1 MVNNLRGYKMAD
13 TIKCPHCAANLKFA
27 AGVQKLQC
35 PYCGGVFGLDE
46 IKYDVEELVTES
58 KPVEKTETPAETQTG
73 NEAPSDPENKIVME
87 HLEAIEGE
95 GVSDA
100 DNVEFVCNSCGGKV
114 LSDAS
119 TSASFCPFCGS
130 PAIIGQRLSG
140 QFKPKYIIPFKYD
153 REAAEAAF
161 IKWCK
166 GGKYTPVKFVSKENV
181 AKLTGLY
188 VPFWL
193 FDVKGKVHIE
203 GTAQTSSTS
212 GNYTIINDY
221 SYSLNGDLDWLKVP
235 FDGETRID
243 DDLMEAIEPFNY
255 KEMVPYDYK
264 YLPGFFADRYDQSD
278 VQLERRV
285 RDTCHKYLDA
295 EVGTKLKKYNTHK
308 MLINNTTLTPV
319 NAEYALLPVWF
330 MQYKYLG
337 KSYYF
342 AMNGQTGE
350 VAGKAP
356 VSKVKQIMFYSV
368 TLAVL
373 SVIARFIAGLIMG
386 GHVG

>member
-1 MVNNLRGYKMAD
+1 MAD

-35 PYCGGVFGLDE
+35 PFCGGEFAIDE
-46 IKYDVEELVTES
+46 IESHVAELETKVKPSEEPKAVEPDT
-58 KPVEKTETPAETQTG
+58 KTAQPEAAET
-73 NEAPSDPENKIVME
+73 DPENTIKME
-87 HLEAIEGE
+87 HLEAIEGQGE
-95 GVSDA
+95 SAA
-100 DNVEFVCNSCGGKV
+100 DNVEFICNSCGGKI

-130 PAIIGQRLSG
+130 PALIGQRLSG
-140 QFKPKYIIPFKYD
+140 EFTPKYIIPFKYD

-166 GGKYTPVKFVSKENV
+166 GGKYTPVKFVSKQNI

-193 FDVKGKVHIE
+193 FDVAGKVHIE
-203 GTAQTSSTS
+203 GTAQTSRTS
-212 GNYTIINDY
+212 GNYTVITDY
-221 SYSLNGDLDWLKVP
+221 AYTLNGNIDWQKVP

-243 DDLMEAIEPFNY
+243 DALMEAIEPFNY

-264 YLPGFFADRYDQSD
+264 YLPGFFADRYDQSEE
-278 VQLERRV
+278 QLNKRAK
-285 RDTCHKYLDA
+285 DTCHKYLNQ
-295 EVGTKLKKYNTHK
+295 EVANKFKRYDSHKK
-308 MLINNTTLTPV
+308 IVNNSTLTPV
-319 NAEYALLPVWF
+319 KAEYALLPVWF

-356 VSKVKQIMFYSV
+356 VSKVKQTMFFSV
-368 TLAVL
+368 TLAIC
-373 SVIARFIAGLIMG
+373 SVIARFIIGLIMG

>member
-1 MVNNLRGYKMAD
+1 MAD

-35 PYCGGVFGLDE
+35 PFCGGEFAIDE
-46 IKYDVEELVTES
+46 IESHLAELETKVKPSEEPKAVEPDT
-58 KPVEKTETPAETQTG
+58 KTAQPEAAET
-73 NEAPSDPENKIVME
+73 DPENTIKME
-87 HLEAIEGE
+87 HLEAIEGQGE
-95 GVSDA
+95 SAA
-100 DNVEFVCNSCGGKV
+100 DNVEFICNSCGGKI

-130 PAIIGQRLSG
+130 PALIGQRLSG
-140 QFKPKYIIPFKYD
+140 EFTPKYIIPFKYD

-166 GGKYTPVKFVSKENV
+166 GGKYTPVKFVSKQNI

-193 FDVKGKVHIE
+193 FDVAGKVHIE
-203 GTAQTSSTS
+203 GTAQTSRTS
-212 GNYTIINDY
+212 GNYTVITDY
-221 SYSLNGDLDWLKVP
+221 AYTLNGNIDWQKVP

-243 DDLMEAIEPFNY
+243 DALMEAIEPFNY

-264 YLPGFFADRYDQSD
+264 YLPGFFADRYDQSEE
-278 VQLERRV
+278 QLNKRAK
-285 RDTCHKYLDA
+285 DTCHQYLNQ
-295 EVGTKLKKYNTHK
+295 EVANKFKRYDSHKK
-308 MLINNTTLTPV
+308 IVNNSTLTPV
-319 NAEYALLPVWF
+319 KAEYALLPVWF

-356 VSKVKQIMFYSV
+356 VSKVKQTMFFSV
-368 TLAVL
+368 TLAIC
-373 SVIARFIAGLIMG
+373 SVIARFIIGLIMG

>member
-1 MVNNLRGYKMAD
+1 MAD

-27 AGVQKLQC
+27 AGAQKLQC
-35 PYCGGVFGLDE
+35 PFCGGEFAIDE
-46 IKYDVEELVTES
+46 IESHVAELETKVKPSEEPKAVEPDT
-58 KPVEKTETPAETQTG
+58 KTAQPEAAET
-73 NEAPSDPENKIVME
+73 DPENTIKME
-87 HLEAIEGE
+87 HLEAIEGQGE
-95 GVSDA
+95 SAA
-100 DNVEFVCNSCGGKV
+100 DNVEFICNSCGGKI

-130 PAIIGQRLSG
+130 PALIGQRLSG
-140 QFKPKYIIPFKYD
+140 EFTPKYIIPFKYD

-166 GGKYTPVKFVSKENV
+166 GGKYTPVKFVSKQNI

-193 FDVKGKVHIE
+193 FDVAGKVHIE
-203 GTAQTSSTS
+203 GTAQTSRTS
-212 GNYTIINDY
+212 GNYTVITDY
-221 SYSLNGDLDWLKVP
+221 AYTLNGNIDWQKVP

-243 DDLMEAIEPFNY
+243 DALMEAIEPFNY

-264 YLPGFFADRYDQSD
+264 YLPGFFADRYDQSEE
-278 VQLERRV
+278 QLNKRAK
-285 RDTCHKYLDA
+285 DTCHQYLNQ
-295 EVGTKLKKYNTHK
+295 EVANKFKRYDSHKK
-308 MLINNTTLTPV
+308 IVNNSTLTPV
-319 NAEYALLPVWF
+319 KAEYALLPVWF

-356 VSKVKQIMFYSV
+356 VSKVKQTMFFSV
-368 TLAVL
+368 TLAIC
-373 SVIARFIAGLIMG
+373 SVIARFIIGLIMG

>member
-1 MVNNLRGYKMAD
+1 MAD

-35 PYCGGVFGLDE
+35 PFCGGEFAIDE
-46 IKYDVEELVTES
+46 IESHVAELETKVKPSEEPKAVEPDT
-58 KPVEKTETPAETQTG
+58 KTAKQEAAET
-73 NEAPSDPENKIVME
+73 DPENTIKME
-87 HLEAIEGE
+87 HLEAIEGQGE
-95 GVSDA
+95 SAA
-100 DNVEFVCNSCGGKV
+100 DNVEFICNSCGGKI

-130 PAIIGQRLSG
+130 PALIGQRLSG
-140 QFKPKYIIPFKYD
+140 EFTPKYIIPFKYD

-166 GGKYTPVKFVSKENV
+166 GGKYTPVKFVSKQNI

-193 FDVKGKVHIE
+193 FDVAGKVHIE
-203 GTAQTSSTS
+203 GTAQTSRTS
-212 GNYTIINDY
+212 GNYTVITDY
-221 SYSLNGDLDWLKVP
+221 AYTLNGNIDWQKVP

-243 DDLMEAIEPFNY
+243 DALMEAIEPFNY

-264 YLPGFFADRYDQSD
+264 YLPGFFADRYDQSEE
-278 VQLERRV
+278 QLNKRAK
-285 RDTCHKYLDA
+285 DTCHKYLNQ
-295 EVGTKLKKYNTHK
+295 EVANKFKRYDSHKK
-308 MLINNTTLTPV
+308 IVNNSTLTPV
-319 NAEYALLPVWF
+319 KAEYALLPVWF

-356 VSKVKQIMFYSV
+356 VSKVKQTMFFSV
-368 TLAVL
+368 TLAIC
-373 SVIARFIAGLIMG
+373 SVIARFIIGLIMG

>member
-1 MVNNLRGYKMAD
+1 MAD

-27 AGVQKLQC
+27 AGAQKLQC

-46 IKYDVEELVTES
+46 IKSEVESLVTKSEPAANAAPES
-58 KPVEKTETPAETQTG
+58 AKEIPAE
-73 NEAPSDPENKIVME
+73 NPDPDNTIVME

-95 GVSDA
+95 GVSAA
-100 DNVEFVCNSCGGKV
+100 DNVEFICNSCGGKV

-130 PAIIGQRLSG
+130 PAIISQRLSG
-140 QFKPKYIIPFKYD
+140 KFQPKYIIPFKYD
-153 REAAEAAF
+153 REKAEEAF

-166 GGKYTPVKFVSKENV
+166 GGKYTPVKFVSRENV

-203 GTAQTSSTS
+203 GTGQTSTTS
-212 GNYTIINDY
+212 GNYTTIKDY
-221 SYSLNGDLDWLKVP
+221 AYTISGDLDWVKVP

-243 DDLMEAIEPFNY
+243 DALMEAIEPFNY

-278 VQLERRV
+278 EQLKQRAK
-285 RDTCHKYLDA
+285 DTCHKYLNA
-295 EVGTKLKKYNTHK
+295 EVGKQLKKYDTHK
-308 MLINNTTLTPV
+308 NKINNNTITPLK
-319 NAEYALLPVWF
+319 AEYALLPVWF

-350 VAGKAP
+350 VAGKPP
-356 VSKVKQIMFYSV
+356 VSRVKQLMFFSV
-368 TLAVL
+368 ALAVIA
-373 SVIARFIAGLIMG
+373 VIFRFIAGLIMG
-386 GHVG
+386 GFVG

>member
-1 MVNNLRGYKMAD
+1 MAD

-27 AGVQKLQC
+27 AGAQKLQC
-35 PYCGGVFGLDE
+35 PFCGGEFAIDE
-46 IKYDVEELVTES
+46 IESHVAELETKVKPSEEPKAVETDT
-58 KPVEKTETPAETQTG
+58 KTAQPEAAET
-73 NEAPSDPENKIVME
+73 DPENTIKME
-87 HLEAIEGE
+87 HLEAIEGQGE
-95 GVSDA
+95 SAA
-100 DNVEFVCNSCGGKV
+100 DNVEFICNSCGGKI

-130 PAIIGQRLSG
+130 PALIGQRLSG
-140 QFKPKYIIPFKYD
+140 EFTPKYIIPFKYD

-166 GGKYTPVKFVSKENV
+166 GGKYTPVKFVSKQNI

-193 FDVKGKVHIE
+193 FDVAGKVHIE
-203 GTAQTSSTS
+203 GTAQTSRTS
-212 GNYTIINDY
+212 GDYTVITDY
-221 SYSLNGDLDWLKVP
+221 AYTLNGNIDWQKVP

-243 DDLMEAIEPFNY
+243 DALMEAIEPFNY

-264 YLPGFFADRYDQSD
+264 YLPGFFADRYDQSEE
-278 VQLERRV
+278 QLNKRAK
-285 RDTCHKYLDA
+285 DTCHKYLNQ
-295 EVGTKLKKYNTHK
+295 EVANKFKRYDSHKK
-308 MLINNTTLTPV
+308 IVNNSTLTPV
-319 NAEYALLPVWF
+319 KAEYALLPVWF

-356 VSKVKQIMFYSV
+356 VSKVKQTMFFSV
-368 TLAVL
+368 TLAIC
-373 SVIARFIAGLIMG
+373 SVIARFIIGLIMG

>member
-1 MVNNLRGYKMAD
+1 MAD

-27 AGVQKLQC
+27 AGAQKLQC
-35 PYCGGVFGLDE
+35 PFCGGEFAIDE
-46 IKYDVEELVTES
+46 IESHVAELETKVKPSEEPKAVEPDT
-58 KPVEKTETPAETQTG
+58 KTAQPEAAET
-73 NEAPSDPENKIVME
+73 DPENTIKME
-87 HLEAIEGE
+87 HLEAIEGQGE
-95 GVSDA
+95 SAA
-100 DNVEFVCNSCGGKV
+100 DNVEFICNSCGGKI

-130 PAIIGQRLSG
+130 PALIGQRLSG
-140 QFKPKYIIPFKYD
+140 EFTPKYIIPFKYD

-166 GGKYTPVKFVSKENV
+166 GGKYTPVKFVSKQNI

-193 FDVKGKVHIE
+193 FDVAGKVHIE
-203 GTAQTSSTS
+203 GTAQTSRTS
-212 GNYTIINDY
+212 GNYTVITDY
-221 SYSLNGDLDWLKVP
+221 AYTLNGNIDWQKVP

-243 DDLMEAIEPFNY
+243 DALMEAIEPFNY

-264 YLPGFFADRYDQSD
+264 YLPGFFADRYDQSEE
-278 VQLERRV
+278 QLNKRAK
-285 RDTCHKYLDA
+285 DTCHKYLNQ
-295 EVGTKLKKYNTHK
+295 EVANKFKRYDSHKK
-308 MLINNTTLTPV
+308 IVNNSTLTPV
-319 NAEYALLPVWF
+319 KAEYALLPVWF

-356 VSKVKQIMFYSV
+356 VSKVKQTMFFSV
-368 TLAVL
+368 TLAIC
-373 SVIARFIAGLIMG
+373 SVIARFIIGLIMG

>member
-1 MVNNLRGYKMAD
+1 MAD

-27 AGVQKLQC
+27 AGAQKLQC
-35 PYCGGVFGLDE
+35 PFCGGEFAIDE
-46 IKYDVEELVTES
+46 IESHLAELETKVKPSEEPKAVEPDT
-58 KPVEKTETPAETQTG
+58 KTAQPEAAET
-73 NEAPSDPENKIVME
+73 DPENTIKME
-87 HLEAIEGE
+87 HLEAIEGQGE
-95 GVSDA
+95 SAA
-100 DNVEFVCNSCGGKV
+100 DNVEFICNSCGGKI

-130 PAIIGQRLSG
+130 PALIGQRLSG
-140 QFKPKYIIPFKYD
+140 EFTPKYIIPFKYD

-166 GGKYTPVKFVSKENV
+166 GGKYTPVKFVSKQNI

-193 FDVKGKVHIE
+193 FDVAGKVHIE
-203 GTAQTSSTS
+203 GTAQTSRTS
-212 GNYTIINDY
+212 GNYTVITDY
-221 SYSLNGDLDWLKVP
+221 AYTLNGNIDWQKVP

-243 DDLMEAIEPFNY
+243 DALMEAIEPFNY

-264 YLPGFFADRYDQSD
+264 YLPGFFADRYDQSEE
-278 VQLERRV
+278 QLNKRAK
-285 RDTCHKYLDA
+285 DTCHKYLNQ
-295 EVGTKLKKYNTHK
+295 EVANKFKRYDSHKK
-308 MLINNTTLTPV
+308 IVNNSTLTPV
-319 NAEYALLPVWF
+319 KAEYALLPVWF

-356 VSKVKQIMFYSV
+356 VSKVKQTMFFSV
-368 TLAVL
+368 TLAIC
-373 SVIARFIAGLIMG
+373 SVIARFIIGLIMG

>member
-1 MVNNLRGYKMAD
+1 MAD

-27 AGVQKLQC
+27 AGAQKLQC
-35 PYCGGVFGLDE
+35 PFCGGEFAIDE
-46 IKYDVEELVTES
+46 IESHLAELETKVKPSEEPKAVEPDT
-58 KPVEKTETPAETQTG
+58 KTAQPEAAET
-73 NEAPSDPENKIVME
+73 DPENTIKME
-87 HLEAIEGE
+87 HLEAIEGQGE
-95 GVSDA
+95 SAA
-100 DNVEFVCNSCGGKV
+100 DNVEFICNSCGGKI

-130 PAIIGQRLSG
+130 PALIGQRLSG
-140 QFKPKYIIPFKYD
+140 EFTPKYIIPFKYD

-166 GGKYTPVKFVSKENV
+166 GGKYTPVKFVSKQNI

-193 FDVKGKVHIE
+193 FDVAGKVHIE
-203 GTAQTSSTS
+203 GTAQTSRTS
-212 GNYTIINDY
+212 GNYTVITDY
-221 SYSLNGDLDWLKVP
+221 AYTLNGNIDWQKVP

-243 DDLMEAIEPFNY
+243 DALMEAIEPFNY

-264 YLPGFFADRYDQSD
+264 YLPGFFADRYDQSEE
-278 VQLERRV
+278 QLNKRAK
-285 RDTCHKYLDA
+285 DTCHQYLNQ
-295 EVGTKLKKYNTHK
+295 EVANKFKRYDSHKK
-308 MLINNTTLTPV
+308 IVNNSTLTPV
-319 NAEYALLPVWF
+319 KAEYALLPVWF

-356 VSKVKQIMFYSV
+356 VSKVKQTMFFSV
-368 TLAVL
+368 TLAIC
-373 SVIARFIAGLIMG
+373 SVIARFIIGLIMG